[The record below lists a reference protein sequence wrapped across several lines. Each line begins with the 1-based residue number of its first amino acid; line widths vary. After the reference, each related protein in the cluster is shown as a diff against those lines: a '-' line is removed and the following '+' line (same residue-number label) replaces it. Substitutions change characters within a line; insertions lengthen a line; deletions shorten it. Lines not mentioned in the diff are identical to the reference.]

1 MAKHTCQLQ
10 GTMQQFCRFLK
21 DELIRSSFS
30 ASLEE
35 EDYYQIHD
43 VNVGTLVFERYSYT
57 GKNRLSL
64 TINVAEY
71 QNHIRVTAISSGGSQ
86 GMFFKINTF
95 GEDAFLE
102 KFINAVKKFK
112 A

>member
-1 MAKHTCQLQ
+1 MAKYTCQLQ
-10 GTMQQFCRFLK
+10 GTMQQFCHFLK

-43 VNVGTLVFERYSYT
+43 VNVRTLVFERYSYT

-71 QNHIRVTAISSGGSQ
+71 QNRIRVTAISSGGSQ

-102 KFINAVKKFK
+102 KFIEAVKKFK